1 MADTSHT
8 ISYVILKEIL
18 GVCSIVSILQMKKLC
33 PVGGCN
39 ILKFP
44 QIEKWMSPGLGRSE
58 A

>member
-8 ISYVILKEIL
+8 IAYVFLKEIS

-39 ILKFP
+39 ILKLP
-44 QIEKWMSPGLGRSE
+44 QIEKWMSPGLCSSE